1 MFTRISSLALVGTLA
16 ACGEPNGDVV
26 PGKAIACALDGAAE
40 FAQVCSV
47 ERSGAQVTV
56 RRPDGG
62 FRRFEIATGGNVTS
76 LDGADPATAIGIAD
90 GLLELTIGDDRY
102 RLNPENPT
110 NAPKP

>member
-1 MFTRISSLALVGTLA
+1 MFMRISSLALVGALA
-16 ACGEPNGDVV
+16 ACGGPNGEAA
-26 PGKAIACALDGAAE
+26 PGEAIACALDGAAE

-62 FRRFEIATGGNVTS
+62 FRRFEIGSGGDANS
-76 LDGADPATAIGIAD
+76 LDGADPATATVLAD

-102 RLNPENPT
+102 RLNPENPI